1 MPNNGSTAKLD
12 YPVIAPRFK
21 RNWAGGKACSTRRS
35 ETPMRPAQIHR
46 ITSCRR
52 MSASKR
58 MTESIEHH
66 DLARGRREF
75 GTRSSQM
82 RGASQD
88 QISVPSAR
96 VKASSTSTPRYL
108 TVLSIFV
115 CPSRIWIEVSGRLVD
130 DRRLCPLQGVRAI
143 IFAGQADPCDPF
155 ICQAGIL
162 AGAHVGRMIGGAR
175 HNPPARCASPRWEAN
190 AQILLLCQVSKVTQ
204 IAWVAHY

>member
-58 MTESIEHH
+58 MTKSIERH

-88 QISVPSAR
+88 RISVPSAR
-96 VKASSTSTPRYL
+96 VKASY
-108 TVLSIFV
+108 
-115 CPSRIWIEVSGRLVD
+115 
-130 DRRLCPLQGVRAI
+130 RRLCPLQGVRAI

-155 ICQAGIL
+155 IYQAGIL